1 MGFSLTIDQGNS
13 SVKVAVWDGNRLIDY
28 KSHVTLGDDEIQD
41 LVARYPIARAMY
53 CTVAEQQELLASLL
67 ASAGIAARELTPMT
81 AVPLTIDYATPSTLG
96 VDRVA
101 AAVGAAS
108 LHPGKE
114 LLVVDA
120 GTAVTYD
127 RVTARR
133 HFMGGNI
140 APGVGMRLKA
150 LHAYTAQL
158 PLVSSRGET
167 RLWGNSTESAL
178 RSGAINGVVAEIS
191 YYRSRMPHD
200 SVVVLAG
207 GWGRELAE
215 KLDFETDYQE
225 CLVNRGLNDLLLY
238 NETSS

>member
-1 MGFSLTIDQGNS
+1 MGLSLTIDQGNS
-13 SVKVAVWDGNRLIDY
+13 SAKVAVWDGNRLIHY
-28 KSHVTLGDDEIQD
+28 ESHITLGDDEINS
-41 LVARYPIARAMY
+41 LVARYDIDRAMY
-53 CTVAEQQELLASLL
+53 CSVADQQELLASLL
-67 ASAGIAARELTPMT
+67 ASAGIKARELTQMT

-96 VDRVA
+96 VDRIA

-133 HFMGGNI
+133 HFTGGNI
-140 APGVGMRLKA
+140 APGIGMRLKA
-150 LHAYTAQL
+150 LHAFTARL

-167 RLWGNSTESAL
+167 RLWGNSTESAM
-178 RSGAINGVVAEIS
+178 RSGAVNGVVAEIS
-191 YYRSRMPHD
+191 YYRSRLPHD
-200 SVVVLAG
+200 SVVVISG

-238 NETSS
+238 NEDI